1 MKEKSFPF
9 GSRSVIV
16 AFVLVL
22 AFAGLAVL
30 PGSQAASPAT
40 FHVTLGASSP
50 DMALMGMA
58 FYPNALTI
66 HRGDIIVFTNNL
78 IEPHTVT
85 LGLTGPVTDPLAF
98 FAPINS
104 APGSVVF
111 TNTGLVSSGFLLP
124 DGPFG
129 NSYAVTFDVAPGTY
143 VAQCALHPLMSST
156 ITVVPDAQALPKT
169 DAQYQA
175 TGHAH
180 MVVDIAHARTIAVA
194 SALAAAKAS
203 DLGGVGIEVA
213 VGGGDGVST
222 VMRFS
227 SSNLTVHMGDT
238 VTFVNRDPFT
248 PHTVTFGQEPPGGD
262 AGLVAPFHRAFDPQ
276 LQWGV
281 PTPYDGTFDLS
292 SGFLLAIFPWGNTF
306 AVTFTAA
313 GTYHYI
319 CGLHDQMG
327 MTGTI
332 NVVA

>member
-1 MKEKSFPF
+1 MKEKAFPF
-9 GSRSVIV
+9 GSRSLIV
-16 AFVLVL
+16 AFVLVMAL
-22 AFAGLAVL
+22 AGLAVL
-30 PGSQAASPAT
+30 PGSRAAAPSV
-40 FHVTLGASSP
+40 FHVTLGTASP

-66 HRGDIIVFTNNL
+66 HPGDVVSFANYL

-85 LGLTGPVTDPLAF
+85 LGLTAPVTDPLAF
-98 FAPINS
+98 FPPINS
-104 APGSVVF
+104 APGAAVF
-111 TNTGLVSSGFLLP
+111 TNTGLVSSGFLFP
-124 DGPFG
+124 GGPFG
-129 NSYAVTFDVAPGTY
+129 NTYNVTFDVAPGTY
-143 VAQCALHPLMSST
+143 VVQCALHPLMSST
-156 ITVVPDAQALPKT
+156 ITVVPAAQALPKT

-175 TGHAH
+175 MAHAR
-180 MVVDIAHARTIAVA
+180 MVVDIAHARSIAVA

-203 DLGGVGIEVA
+203 DLGGTGIEVA

-227 SSNLTVHMGDT
+227 PSNLTVHVGDT

-281 PTPYDGTFDLS
+281 PTPYDGTSDLS
-292 SGFLLAIFPWGNTF
+292 SGFLLSIFPWGTTF

-327 MTGTI
+327 MTGTV